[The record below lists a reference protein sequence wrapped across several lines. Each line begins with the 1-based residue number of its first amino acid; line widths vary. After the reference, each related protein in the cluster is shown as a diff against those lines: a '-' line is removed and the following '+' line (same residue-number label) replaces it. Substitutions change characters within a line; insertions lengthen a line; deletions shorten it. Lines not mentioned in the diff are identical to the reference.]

1 MISGKTKSGFEFEMD
16 DQSLN
21 DMELIENLKAV
32 DKGDITVLPEIL
44 NSLLGKEQKKKL
56 YDHVRTEAGRV
67 PMELV
72 AAELNDIFKASKE
85 IKN

>member
-1 MISGKTKSGFEFEMD
+1 MISGKTKSEFEFEMD